1 MKLAGY
7 VARMVDINKTSGIN
21 FFL

>member
-1 MKLAGY
+1 MKWAGY
-7 VARMVDINKTSGIN
+7 VARMVDINKLSGIN